1 MRNKNNIILGDRVLW
16 VALALLSIFS
26 FLPVFSASSN
36 LTYVVGQGTPW
47 SHLLK
52 NFIVLVFGFGLMYAL
67 HKTPYQYFKGIS
79 ILALP
84 LVVLLLIYTASQG
97 NLIAGANANRWIR
110 IPIVGLSFQTS
121 TLASIVLLS
130 YVAHLMSKE
139 NPKLFRLKT
148 SIVPLWLPVFLIVL
162 LILPAN
168 LSTAVLLFFT
178 ILILVFLGGYPIKYL
193 LGILTMGFF
202 MVLLFILVAKAYPDW
217 VPNRIDTWVSR
228 IENFSSSED
237 IGGNYQIE
245 RAKTAVATG
254 GLLGLGAGKSVMKN
268 FLPQSSSDFIYAIIV
283 EEFGLVGGTALILL
297 YLIVLFRIV
306 VIAHKSD
313 TVYGKLLVLGLGLP
327 IIIQAFVNMAVALQV
342 FPVTGQTLPLISSG
356 GTAAWMTCIAF
367 GMILSVSAGQK
378 IDENTSKES
387 EDKNE
392 NPLTIL
398 SEAL

>member
-52 NFIVLVFGFGLMYAL
+52 HFIVLVFGFGLMYAL

-139 NPKLFRLKT
+139 NPKLYRLKT

-378 IDENTSKES
+378 IEENTSKES

-398 SEAL
+398 SEVL

>member
-52 NFIVLVFGFGLMYAL
+52 HFIVLVFGFGLMYAL

-245 RAKTAVATG
+245 SAKTAVATG

-297 YLIVLFRIV
+297 YLILLFRIV